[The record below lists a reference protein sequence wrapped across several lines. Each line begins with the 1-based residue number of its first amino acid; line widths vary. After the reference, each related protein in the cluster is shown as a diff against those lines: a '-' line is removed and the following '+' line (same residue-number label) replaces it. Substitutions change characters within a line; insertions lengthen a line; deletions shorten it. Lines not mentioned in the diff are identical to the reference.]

1 MNHIKLIPTFQR
13 KKTIPKQLKDLELFP
28 LKEQFSKL
36 TMPIIGDDY
45 MRPVMMG
52 NFFDMESKKIVSTDA
67 HKLTAIN
74 MPNETFNFI
83 KQTYKKELNENPK
96 GLIFHTLSQLKS
108 DYNELVKIGVNENTG
123 LQPFDEYVK
132 FREIEDGRY
141 PDYEAIIPR
150 DFTNIIN
157 VDYQK
162 LYWYAKVLIDAKVID
177 DATKLNSSNQNEYQ
191 NKKIDD
197 LKDSYVSFLMPIT
210 DSESK
215 KIVSKEIILTYF
227 LDDGTIQY
235 IAFNAIFLCQILKFA
250 MEFNGKYFGKIGISG
265 NSRGIL
271 IEFENGFLLSNSFG
285 ILMPISLKDNN
296 TIGDESY
303 GNNVR
308 MYYDLDTNSINSDG
322 RNYPIDETIGYVPS
336 KDSLI
341 NPIIRVEE
349 KVTTEVTSDNTYI
362 DDINIDD
369 KILIVEEKGKPLST
383 YKNGD
388 KVFWANYDKNW
399 KLYVE
404 GEVFIK
410 DDTYSIKR
418 FPQNPNF
425 KKYPFADF
433 NSNTKVV
440 LKPNNEPIY
449 FDKTIKNNEVKNTQN
464 DSASLIDSRI
474 KGLRIALKV
483 AKAENKAKIEKRI
496 KGLEIAQ
503 KMQPKQMNKGGS
515 KLGDEIKDVSYIWR
529 TTPSLVKIIKI
540 KKTAKGGYSGLFSYP
555 DEDRT
560 KWERLDKYTGY
571 NIWNENTMQQRT
583 NKIENQ
589 KTNNTIKIEDL
600 LQQDRDI
607 QNEIDEEKRKPTN
620 EQSELKRLAL
630 EREVILRKIDK
641 MEQFKRGGGVDG
653 IDWYKYDGQYEA
665 EFGNFYLYVI
675 PSNERGRYYVRVTD
689 GYRGDIISQSTEEI
703 LGLDNAKEFAID
715 IVGDYM
721 KGFNK
726 GGRIKEGDKFGNYS
740 ITKYSPITY
749 DDLGSSNN
757 GLVKLVN
764 QEDFDTILIQYDN
777 ALRGGK
783 WFVSKN
789 GILYEGKNP
798 NEVIDKLNLNKMSKG
813 GVVFTNYNGSEIMYE
828 PNYDEYFVNDE
839 VFDSMED
846 AKNYIDTG
854 EMENEKYGFGGGLLV
869 GSLVGGYL
877 GYKVGKYNKQV
888 VSSGFQT
895 EKLIGKDIKNKLQ
908 GKKTY
913 ADGGAVGSE
922 IEFNRYG
929 EQRTGTIYEDFGD
942 DTYGVQSGTRKVL
955 VQKGDITKTL
965 EPQTKR
971 KFRFFKDGGGIYS
984 SDELYILKVFDLN
997 GNLLDSSKRVWARN
1011 LSKAKEIAIDDF
1023 EYDMQQKYGKDLRFR
1038 VEVAPSMFVGGG
1050 GVDGDIKI
1058 NDNITIK
1065 GNKVMVNGTNGFVNS
1080 GTINEWFED
1089 SSKVVKEVLNEKDD
1103 EGEIIF
1109 TKIAESDNFIYYIVK
1124 NGYNPDT
1131 NLMEDLLINPNWKLI
1146 NVYNNYPLIEYY
1158 VVHKPTGR
1166 GGMWEILNGWG
1177 FMPLQDEFKYGKL
1190 NYQHPSLKRLMKQD
1204 SYYKNKEKYDNGGGV
1219 DTISD
1224 EDLLRIK
1231 LAVAEA
1237 QDRINA
1243 NQNESESGGIDGIT
1257 KFIKENPQV
1266 LLMLEKG
1273 GSVGDENYEM
1283 LKNKVT
1289 ELLHHSKELQAVV
1302 KKKPKTPAWV
1312 ISKSS
1317 RASTDLSDI
1326 THYLEGKL

>member
-13 KKTIPKQLKDLELFP
+13 KKSIPKQLKDLQLTP
-28 LKEQFSKL
+28 LNEQFSKL
-36 TMPIIGDDY
+36 TTPILSDDY

-52 NFFDMESKKIVSTDA
+52 NFFDMENRKIVSTDA

-74 MPNETFNFI
+74 MPNETFDFI

-108 DYNELVKIGVNENTG
+108 DYNELVKVATENNNPNDF
-123 LQPFDEYVK
+123 QPFDEYVK

-150 DFTNIIN
+150 DFTNVVN

-162 LYWYAKVLIDAKVID
+162 LYWYSKVLLDAKVID
-177 DATKLNSSNQNEYQ
+177 DVSKLNSSNNNEYQ

-197 LKDSYVSFLMPIT
+197 LKDSYVSFLDPIT
-210 DSESK
+210 DTESK
-215 KIVSKEIILTYF
+215 KIIEKDIILTYT
-227 LDDGTIQY
+227 LDGEKQY
-235 IAFNAIFLCQILKFA
+235 IIFNAIFLCQILKFA

-265 NSRGIL
+265 NFRGIL
-271 IEFENGFLLSNSFG
+271 IEFENEFLLSNSFG
-285 ILMPISLKDNN
+285 ILMPVRLRNDDN
-296 TIGDESY
+296 TIGDEDY
-303 GNNVR
+303 NNNVK
-308 MYYDLDTNSINSDG
+308 MYYDLDTNEINSDG
-322 RNYPIDETIGYVPS
+322 VNYPIDETIGF
-336 KDSLI
+336 KANKESLSI
-341 NPIIRVEE
+341 PKIRVEE
-349 KVTTEVTSDNTYI
+349 KVTTEVTSDNSYI
-362 DDINIDD
+362 DDINIDN

-388 KVFWANYDKNW
+388 KVFWANVSFDKNW
-399 KLYVE
+399 KQYVE

-410 DDTYSIKR
+410 DDEYSIKR

-425 KKYPFADF
+425 KKYPLSTF

-449 FDKTIKNNEVKNTQN
+449 FDKTIKNNGVKNTQN
-464 DSASLIDSRI
+464 DSITFITNRI
-474 KGLRIALKV
+474 KGLKIALKV
-483 AKAENKAKIEKRI
+483 ARAENKPKIQKRI
-496 KGLEIAQ
+496 LGLEIAK
-503 KMQPKQMNKGGS
+503 KMQNPKYS
-515 KLGDEIKDVSYIWR
+515 VA
-529 TTPSLVKIIKI
+529 
-540 KKTAKGGYSGLFSYP
+540 KKV
-555 DEDRT
+555 E
-560 KWERLDKYTGY
+560 
-571 NIWNENTMQQRT
+571 Q
-583 NKIENQ
+583 IE
-589 KTNNTIKIEDL
+589 KTNNTNTYEDL
-600 LQQDRDI
+600 LEQDRDL
-607 QNEIDEEKRKPTN
+607 QSQIDEEKRKPKN

-630 EREVILRKIDK
+630 EREVILRKIDE

-689 GYRGDIISQSTEEI
+689 GYRGDIISESREEI

-721 KGFNK
+721 KQFN
-726 GGRIKEGDKFGNYS
+726 
-740 ITKYSPITY
+740 
-749 DDLGSSNN
+749 
-757 GLVKLVN
+757 
-764 QEDFDTILIQYDN
+764 
-777 ALRGGK
+777 
-783 WFVSKN
+783 
-789 GILYEGKNP
+789 
-798 NEVIDKLNLNKMSKG
+798 KG

-854 EMENEKYGFGGGLLV
+854 EIENEKYSFGGGLLV

-913 ADGGAVGSE
+913 
-922 IEFNRYG
+922 
-929 EQRTGTIYEDFGD
+929 
-942 DTYGVQSGTRKVL
+942 
-955 VQKGDITKTL
+955 
-965 EPQTKR
+965 
-971 KFRFFKDGGGIYS
+971 GGGGSIEEIKTKYQIAGNDS
-984 SDELYILKVFDLN
+984 SGVYTY
-997 GNLLDSSKRVWARN
+997 SKRVAD
-1011 LSKAKEIAIDDF
+1011 EIAS
-1023 EYDMQQKYGKDLRFR
+1023 KYGGDVQEDGSKWYVKLEDEDEYKR
-1038 VEVAPSMFVGGG
+1038 GG
-1050 GVDGDIKI
+1050 GVE
-1058 NDNITIK
+1058 DNLLK
-1065 GNKVMVNGTNGFVNS
+1065 ELHKLQRDLNS
-1080 GTINEWFED
+1080 SRLNTYIQDDNSEEEMARRRERE
-1089 SSKVVKEVLNEKDD
+1089 SKLVRFNEVLSLLNEIDSKKFD
-1103 EGEIIF
+1103 E
-1109 TKIAESDNFIYYIVK
+1109 
-1124 NGYNPDT
+1124 
-1131 NLMEDLLINPNWKLI
+1131 
-1146 NVYNNYPLIEYY
+1146 
-1158 VVHKPTGR
+1158 
-1166 GGMWEILNGWG
+1166 
-1177 FMPLQDEFKYGKL
+1177 
-1190 NYQHPSLKRLMKQD
+1190 
-1204 SYYKNKEKYDNGGGV
+1204 GGGV

-1237 QDRINA
+1237 QDRIKA
-1243 NQNESESGGIDGIT
+1243 NDKESESGGSASDIT
-1257 KFIKENPQV
+1257 NFIKENPQ
-1266 LLMLEKG
+1266 LLMLLEKG